1 MVARSVR
8 VTQSETVRAATIV
21 GGEREE
27 SLLAAVRD
35 YGHRLWRKGASDDLF
50 FLAGGVAFAIVLA
63 GVPFFLLLASGLGY
77 VLNDAGSSAA
87 AVVSFLQAL
96 LPDTV
101 SGDGSVL
108 DPVMQEVVGSRGSAG
123 LYGAVLFVWFSTRLF
138 GAMRSVLTRV
148 FDEEMSHGMLWGKL
162 LDVYATL
169 ISTALIVAWIIVST
183 YLALARSNGVKVLS
197 EFGLHTTQAMG
208 PLMYVIGRIL
218 ASVLLAVVF
227 FALYKLLPHRRVR
240 WQQAAIGG
248 VASAFLFEI
257 ARTGYS
263 YVVHHF
269 DPASIYSGT
278 LAAVIV
284 VVFWTYYAALVF
296 VFGGEVAQVYE
307 QRHLE
312 RTMPDPKELL

>member
-1 MVARSVR
+1 M
-8 VTQSETVRAATIV
+8 TQLETVPAATVV
-21 GGEREE
+21 GGERGETP
-27 SLLAAVRD
+27 LAAVRD
-35 YGHRLWRKGASDDLF
+35 FGHRLWRKGGSDDLF

-87 AVVSFLQAL
+87 SVVGFLQAL

-108 DPVMQEVVGSRGSAG
+108 DPVLQEVVGSRGSAG

-138 GAMRSVLTRV
+138 GAMRSVLTHV
-148 FDEEMSHGMLWGKL
+148 FEEESSHGIVWGKL

-169 ISTALIVAWIIVST
+169 VSSALIVAWIIVST
-183 YLALARSNGVKVLS
+183 YLALARSSGVQLLS
-197 EFGLHTTQAMG
+197 QYGLHNTHVMG
-208 PLMYVIGRIL
+208 PVVYVTGRIL
-218 ASVLLAVVF
+218 AWVLLGFVF
-227 FALYKLLPHRRVR
+227 FALYKLLPRRQVR
-240 WQQAAIGG
+240 WQQAAVGG
-248 VASAFLFEI
+248 IASAVLFEI

-263 YVVHHF
+263 YVVHHY

-284 VVFWTYYAALVF
+284 VLFWVYYVALVF

-307 QRHLE
+307 QRHIE
-312 RTMPDPKELL
+312 RTMPDPKELS

>member
-1 MVARSVR
+1 
-8 VTQSETVRAATIV
+8 VTQAETVRPATIV
-21 GGEREE
+21 GGERGET
-27 SLLAAVRD
+27 LLAAVRD
-35 YGHRLWRKGASDDLF
+35 YAHRLWRKGGSDDLF
-50 FLAGGVAFAIVLA
+50 FLAGGVAFSIVLA

-87 AVVSFLQAL
+87 AVAGFLQAL
-96 LPDTV
+96 LPDTMN
-101 SGDGSVL
+101 GDGSVL

-148 FDEEMSHGMLWGKL
+148 FDEEMSHGILWGKL

-169 ISTALIVAWIIVST
+169 LSTALIVAWIVLST
-183 YLALARSNGVKVLS
+183 YLALARSNGVQLLS
-197 EFGLHTTQAMG
+197 EFGLHTV
-208 PLMYVIGRIL
+208 MYVTGRIL
-218 ASVLLAVVF
+218 ASVLLAIVF
-227 FALYKLLPHRRVR
+227 FALYKLLPHRHVR

-248 VASAFLFEI
+248 VSSAFLFEI

-263 YVVHHF
+263 YVVHNYN
-269 DPASIYSGT
+269 PASIYSGT

>member
-1 MVARSVR
+1 
-8 VTQSETVRAATIV
+8 VTQADATRPTTIV

-27 SLLAAVRD
+27 SPLAAVRD
-35 YGHRLWRKGASDDLF
+35 YAGRLWRKGGRDDLF
-50 FLAGGVAFAIVLA
+50 FLAGGVAFSIVLA

-77 VLNDAGSSAA
+77 VLNDTSSSASA
-87 AVVSFLQAL
+87 AVVGFLQAL
-96 LPDTV
+96 LPDTM

-123 LYGAVLFVWFSTRLF
+123 LYGAILFVWFSTRLF
-138 GAMRSVLTRV
+138 GAMRSVLTHV
-148 FDEEMSHGMLWGKL
+148 FEEESSHGIVWGKL

-169 ISTALIVAWIIVST
+169 VSTGLIVAWIIVST
-183 YLALARSNGVKVLS
+183 YLALARSSGVALLS
-197 EFGLHTTQAMG
+197 EFGLHTTQVMG
-208 PLMYVIGRIL
+208 PVMYVTGRIL
-218 ASVLLAVVF
+218 ASVLLGVVF
-227 FALYKLLPHRRVR
+227 FALYKLLPRRHVR

-248 VASAFLFEI
+248 IASAVLFEI
-257 ARTGYS
+257 ARTAYS

-307 QRHLE
+307 QRHIE
-312 RTMPDPKELL
+312 RTMPDPQESL